1 MMGDSVLDENLG
13 VDSALVKVGSAGLR
27 AISDRTAAVK
37 LKLRHGC

>member
-1 MMGDSVLDENLG
+1 MMSGSVVDENLA

-27 AISDRTAAVK
+27 AIRDRTAAVK